1 MRTMSALLLAA
12 ALIATPALAQDG
24 HMKAAHGGR
33 VVEAGAYH
41 VEMLSKDGQ
50 IDVYLADHDNKPK
63 SAKGYK
69 GVAILAIDG
78 KSTRVVLES
87 SDGAKLSGKAAG
99 ALPAAP
105 KGVVQITEPGGK
117 TVQAR
122 FN

>member
-1 MRTMSALLLAA
+1 MSALLLAA